1 MMQQVNYR
9 HNTVF
14 CVNHKQ
20 TSRISKN
27 MAHILGQILIFQLV
41 IVVFIG
47 GLHAILTVSRKFFN
61 RCL

>member
-27 MAHILGQILIFQLV
+27 MAHIIRQILIFLV